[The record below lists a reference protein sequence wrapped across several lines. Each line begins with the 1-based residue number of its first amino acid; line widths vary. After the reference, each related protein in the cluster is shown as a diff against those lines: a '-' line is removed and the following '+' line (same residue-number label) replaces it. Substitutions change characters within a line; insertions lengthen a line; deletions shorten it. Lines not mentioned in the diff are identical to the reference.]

1 MCLPLAAAALPAL
14 GASASTTALVS
25 GGLNLASTVGG
36 FIGSSKK
43 TNATNR
49 AILQKHNLDVEAY
62 NNKYRRE
69 VIAYRD
75 DIQNADIKINDLFK
89 DSMMKLAMQD
99 LDIWKALGQKSQ
111 KEQEAY
117 AQLMTIGTDERQGRR
132 SGTKKTIAKRLM
144 GRRMSD
150 LAFQMTANLDKAEI
164 KRDYLDSQV
173 RRTVDKRNIAAL
185 TGKPVAGPPPKFPG
199 FQKEPKFPWLK
210 AATDV
215 VGAAGL
221 FNKLKAPD
229 AIDLPSNSTFNQANT
244 WRRPPDF
251 DGGWNFGGDFGWDS
265 GFNQGDF
272 GSNMTFGDYTGVGNF
287 GVPNTFSV

>member
-1 MCLPLAAAALPAL
+1 MCLPAVAAAALPAL
-14 GASASTTALVS
+14 GASAGTTALIS
-25 GGLNLASTVGG
+25 GGMGLASTIGG
-36 FIGSSKK
+36 FVGDSRK

-49 AILQKHNLDVEAY
+49 AILQKHNLDVAAY

-75 DIQNADIKINDLFK
+75 EIQSADGQINDLFK

-150 LAFQMTANLDKAEI
+150 LAFQMTANIDKAEI
-164 KRDYLDSQV
+164 QRDFIDSKIRQ
-173 RRTVDKRNIAAL
+173 TVDKRNIAAL
-185 TGKPVAGPPPKFPG
+185 TGRPVAGPPPKFPG
-199 FQKEPKFPWLK
+199 FKKEPKFPWLK
-210 AATDV
+210 AAGDI

-221 FNKLKAPD
+221 FNKLKAPSVFND
-229 AIDLPSNSTFNQANT
+229 SSTWQM
-244 WRRPPDF
+244 PKDF
-251 DGGWNFGGDFGWDS
+251 DAGL
-265 GFNQGDF
+265 GFRGE
-272 GSNMTFGDYTGVGNF
+272 SNMKFGDYTGIGDF
-287 GVPNTFSV
+287 GSPNIFNV